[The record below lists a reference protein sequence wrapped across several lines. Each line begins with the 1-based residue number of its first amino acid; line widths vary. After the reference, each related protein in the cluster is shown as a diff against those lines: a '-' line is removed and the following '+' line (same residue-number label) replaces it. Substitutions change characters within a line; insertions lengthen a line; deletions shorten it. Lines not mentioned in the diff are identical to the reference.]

1 MRRWEIRRL
10 MQEIRPFDNLLF
22 TASLVEKLSEKNI
35 LSDEEI
41 MGIFDD
47 QRRLAEQAHYD
58 A

>member
-1 MRRWEIRRL
+1 